1 MKRSA
6 RTENS
11 PQEAARV
18 GEELREARIALG
30 ISVEDAATQ
39 LRINKRYLQ
48 ALEEGRVKDLPGAAY
63 AVGFV
68 RSYAT
73 ALGLD
78 ADDAVRRFRDMSGT
92 AVTKSGELVFPEP
105 VPSRGIPTGILAA
118 IGVAIALAGY
128 IAWYQWSGRGAR
140 VVDSVPPLPPRL
152 ERAADAAAPR
162 EAPPAPAVE
171 PPAPTPAPVA
181 APPPPRIDPD
191 KPRIVIRAKGESWVQ
206 LRDNTAN
213 RVITDRVLRAGET
226 IEVPNRPG
234 IALTTGKAENLDI
247 LLDGRDVDP
256 FGGPGVR
263 RNIALEPDRLRP
275 PPPTQATAPAPGTAA
290 APAPRP
296 PAATTQPAPAAAP
309 APAPRPPAA
318 TQPATPTPP
327 TPPRP

>member
-6 RTENS
+6 RTDNS

-18 GEELREARIALG
+18 GEELREARNALG
-30 ISVEDAATQ
+30 VSLEDAATQ

-78 ADDAVRRFRDMSGT
+78 PDEAVRRFRDVSGT

-105 VPSRGIPTGILAA
+105 VPRRGIPTGVLAA
-118 IGVAIALAGY
+118 LGLALAMGGY
-128 IAWYQWSGRGAR
+128 IAWYQWSGRGER
-140 VVDSVPPLPPRL
+140 VVDAVPPLPPRL
-152 ERAADAAAPR
+152 ERAADATAPR
-162 EAPPAPAVE
+162 ETPTAPVAEPPAPA
-171 PPAPTPAPVA
+171 PAPVA

-191 KPRIVIRAKGESWVQ
+191 KPRVVIRAKGESWVQ
-206 LRDNTAN
+206 IRDNTAN
-213 RVITDRVLRAGET
+213 RVITDRVMRAGET
-226 IEVPNRPG
+226 IEIPNRAG
-234 IALTTGKAENLDI
+234 IVLTTGKAENLDI
-247 LLDGRDVDP
+247 LLDGQDVDP

-275 PPPTQATAPAPGTAA
+275 PPAQAN
-290 APAPRP
+290 
-296 PAATTQPAPAAAP
+296 AP
-309 APAPRPPAA
+309 APAPRPAPG
-318 TQPATPTPP
+318 TPTPP

>member
-6 RTENS
+6 RTETS

-39 LRINKRYLQ
+39 LRINRRYLM

-78 ADDAVRRFRDMSGT
+78 ADDAVRRFRDMSG
-92 AVTKSGELVFPEP
+92 ASVAKSGDLVFPEP
-105 VPSRGIPTGILAA
+105 VPRRGIPTGVLAA
-118 IGVAIALAGY
+118 LGLALAMGGY
-128 IAWYQWSGRGAR
+128 VAWYQWSGRGER
-140 VVDSVPPLPPRL
+140 VVDTVPPLPPRL
-152 ERAADAAAPR
+152 ERAAEATAPR
-162 EAPPAPAVE
+162 DTAPAPVAEPPPPAPAPVTA
-171 PPAPTPAPVA
+171 PPP
-181 APPPPRIDPD
+181 PPPPRIDPD
-191 KPRIVIRAKGESWVQ
+191 RPRIVIRAKGESWVQ
-206 LRDNTAN
+206 IRDNPGN
-213 RVITDRVLRAGET
+213 RVLADRVLRAGDSVE
-226 IEVPNRPG
+226 IPNRPG
-234 IALTTGKAENLDI
+234 IVLTTGKAENLDI
-247 LLDGRDVDP
+247 LLDGQEVDP

-263 RNIALEPDRLRP
+263 RNIALEPERLRTP
-275 PPPTQATAPAPGTAA
+275 PALPSPPTPAANP

-296 PAATTQPAPAAAP
+296 PAATT
-309 APAPRPPAA
+309 
-318 TQPATPTPP
+318 PP

>member
-6 RTENS
+6 RTENTVL
-11 PQEAARV
+11 EAARV

-39 LRINKRYLQ
+39 LRINRRYLM

-78 ADDAVRRFRDMSGT
+78 ADDAVRRFRDVSGT
-92 AVTKSGELVFPEP
+92 ATAKQGDLVFPEP

-128 IAWYQWSGRGAR
+128 IAWYQWSGRGER

-152 ERAADAAAPR
+152 ERAAEATVQR
-162 EAPPAPAVE
+162 ETPPAPVAE

-181 APPPPRIDPD
+181 ASAPPPRIDPD

-206 LRDNTAN
+206 IRDNPGN
-213 RVITDRVLRAGET
+213 RVLTDRVLRTGET
-226 IEVPNRPG
+226 VEIPNRAG
-234 IALTTGKAENLDI
+234 IVLTTGKAENLDI
-247 LLDGRDVDP
+247 LLDGQEVDP

-275 PPPTQATAPAPGTAA
+275 PPAQAPAPAATPATPRPPAATPQPAPAPTPA

-296 PAATTQPAPAAAP
+296 A
-309 APAPRPPAA
+309 
-318 TQPATPTPP
+318 PATPTPP

>member
-6 RTENS
+6 RTDNS

-18 GEELREARIALG
+18 GEELREARNALG
-30 ISVEDAATQ
+30 VSLEDAATQ

-78 ADDAVRRFRDMSGT
+78 PDEAVRRFRDVSGT

-105 VPSRGIPTGILAA
+105 VPRRGIPTGVLAA
-118 IGVAIALAGY
+118 LGLALAMGGY
-128 IAWYQWSGRGAR
+128 IAWYQWSGRGER
-140 VVDSVPPLPPRL
+140 VVDAVPPLPPRL
-152 ERAADAAAPR
+152 ERAADATAPR
-162 EAPPAPAVE
+162 ETPTAPVAE
-171 PPAPTPAPVA
+171 PPAPVPAPVA

-191 KPRIVIRAKGESWVQ
+191 KPRVVIRAKGESWVQ
-206 LRDNTAN
+206 IRDNTAN
-213 RVITDRVLRAGET
+213 RVITDRVMRAGET
-226 IEVPNRPG
+226 IEIPNRPG
-234 IALTTGKAENLDI
+234 IVLTTGKAENLDI
-247 LLDGRDVDP
+247 LLDGQDVDP

-263 RNIALEPDRLRP
+263 RNIALEPDRLRAP
-275 PPPTQATAPAPGTAA
+275 PAQTTTS

-296 PAATTQPAPAAAP
+296 A
-309 APAPRPPAA
+309 
-318 TQPATPTPP
+318 PATPTPP

>member
-6 RTENS
+6 RTENTVL
-11 PQEAARV
+11 EAARV

-39 LRINKRYLQ
+39 LRINRRYLM

-78 ADDAVRRFRDMSGT
+78 ADDAVRRFRDVSGT
-92 AVTKSGELVFPEP
+92 AKQGDLVFPEP

-152 ERAADAAAPR
+152 ERAADATTAAR
-162 EAPPAPAVE
+162 EAPAPVAEPPAPA
-171 PPAPTPAPVA
+171 PAPVA
-181 APPPPRIDPD
+181 APAPPPRIDPD

-206 LRDNTAN
+206 IRDNPGN
-213 RVITDRVLRAGET
+213 RVLTDRVLRAGDSVE
-226 IEVPNRPG
+226 IPNRAG
-234 IALTTGKAENLDI
+234 IVLTTGKAENLDI
-247 LLDGRDVDP
+247 LLDGQEVDP

-275 PPPTQATAPAPGTAA
+275 PP
-290 APAPRP
+290 
-296 PAATTQPAPAAAP
+296 AP
-309 APAPRPPAA
+309 APAPAASPAPRPVPAM
-318 TQPATPTPP
+318 PTPP
-327 TPPRP
+327 APPRP

>member
-6 RTENS
+6 RTENTVL
-11 PQEAARV
+11 EAARV

-39 LRINKRYLQ
+39 LRINRRYLM

-78 ADDAVRRFRDMSGT
+78 ADDAVRRFRDVSGT
-92 AVTKSGELVFPEP
+92 ATAKQGDLVFPEP
-105 VPSRGIPTGILAA
+105 VPRRGIPTGILAA

-152 ERAADAAAPR
+152 ERAADATTAAR
-162 EAPPAPAVE
+162 EAPAPVAEPPAPA
-171 PPAPTPAPVA
+171 PAPVA
-181 APPPPRIDPD
+181 APAPPLRIDPD

-206 LRDNTAN
+206 IRDNPGN
-213 RVITDRVLRAGET
+213 RVLTDRVLRAGDSVE
-226 IEVPNRPG
+226 IPNRAG
-234 IALTTGKAENLDI
+234 IVLTTGKAENLDI
-247 LLDGRDVDP
+247 LLDGQEVDP

-275 PPPTQATAPAPGTAA
+275 PPAPSPAA
-290 APAPRP
+290 AATPAPRP
-296 PAATTQPAPAAAP
+296 V
-309 APAPRPPAA
+309 
-318 TQPATPTPP
+318 PATPTPP
-327 TPPRP
+327 APPRP

>member
-6 RTENS
+6 RTDNS

-18 GEELREARIALG
+18 GEELREARNALG
-30 ISVEDAATQ
+30 VSLEDAATQ

-78 ADDAVRRFRDMSGT
+78 PDEAVRRFRDVSGT

-105 VPSRGIPTGILAA
+105 VPRRGIPTGVLAA
-118 IGVAIALAGY
+118 LGLALAMGGY
-128 IAWYQWSGRGAR
+128 IAWYQWSGRGER
-140 VVDSVPPLPPRL
+140 VVDAVPPLPPRL
-152 ERAADAAAPR
+152 ERAADATAPR
-162 EAPPAPAVE
+162 ETPTAPVAE
-171 PPAPTPAPVA
+171 PPAPVPAPVT

-191 KPRIVIRAKGESWVQ
+191 KPRVVIRAKGESWVQ
-206 LRDNTAN
+206 IRDNTAN

-226 IEVPNRPG
+226 VEIPNRAG
-234 IALTTGKAENLDI
+234 IVLTTGKAENLDI
-247 LLDGRDVDP
+247 LLDGQEVDAL
-256 FGGPGVR
+256 GGPGVR
-263 RNIALEPDRLRP
+263 RNIALEPERLRP
-275 PPPTQATAPAPGTAA
+275 PPAQ
-290 APAPRP
+290 
-296 PAATTQPAPAAAP
+296 TTTP
-309 APAPRPPAA
+309 APAPRPA
-318 TQPATPTPP
+318 PATPTPP

>member
-152 ERAADAAAPR
+152 ERVAEAPATR
-162 EAPPAPAVE
+162 ETPTATVAEPPAPPAPP
-171 PPAPTPAPVA
+171 PPAAAVQRPAP
-181 APPPPRIDPD
+181 PIDPD

-206 LRDNTAN
+206 IRDNQAN

-226 IEVPNRPG
+226 IEIPNRPG

-263 RNIALEPDRLRP
+263 RNITLEPDRLRTP
-275 PPPTQATAPAPGTAA
+275 PAQAA

-296 PAATTQPAPAAAP
+296 A
-309 APAPRPPAA
+309 
-318 TQPATPTPP
+318 PATPSPP

>member
-6 RTENS
+6 RTENTV
-11 PQEAARV
+11 QEAARV

-39 LRINKRYLQ
+39 LRINKRYLM

-78 ADDAVRRFRDMSGT
+78 ADDAVRRFRDVSGT
-92 AVTKSGELVFPEP
+92 AVAKQGDLVFPEP
-105 VPSRGIPTGILAA
+105 VPRRGIPTGVLAA
-118 IGVAIALAGY
+118 LGVAIALAGY

-152 ERAADAAAPR
+152 ERAADATTSAR
-162 EAPPAPAVE
+162 EAPAPVAEPPAPA
-171 PPAPTPAPVA
+171 PAPAPVA
-181 APPPPRIDPD
+181 APAPPPRIDPD

-206 LRDNTAN
+206 IRDNPGN

-226 IEVPNRPG
+226 VEIPNRPG
-234 IALTTGKAENLDI
+234 IVLTTGKAENLDI
-247 LLDGRDVDP
+247 LLDGQDVDP

-275 PPPTQATAPAPGTAA
+275 PPAQA
-290 APAPRP
+290 
-296 PAATTQPAPAAAP
+296 PAPAAAP
-309 APAPRPPAA
+309 APPRPPAATPQPAPATRPPAA

>member
-6 RTENS
+6 RTENTV
-11 PQEAARV
+11 QEAARV
-18 GEELREARIALG
+18 GEELREARNALG
-30 ISVEDAATQ
+30 VSLEDAAAQ

-78 ADDAVRRFRDMSGT
+78 PDEAVRRFRDVSGP
-92 AVTKSGELVFPEP
+92 AVTKSGDLVFPEP
-105 VPSRGIPTGILAA
+105 VPRRGIPTGVLAA
-118 IGVAIALAGY
+118 LGLALAMGGY
-128 IAWYQWSGRGAR
+128 IAWYQWSGRGER
-140 VVDSVPPLPPRL
+140 VVDAVPPLPPRL
-152 ERAADAAAPR
+152 ERAAEGPVTQETPPAPVI
-162 EAPPAPAVE
+162 EPPAPA
-171 PPAPTPAPVA
+171 PAPVA

-191 KPRIVIRAKGESWVQ
+191 KPRVVIRAKGESWVQ
-206 LRDNTAN
+206 IRDNPGN
-213 RVITDRVLRAGET
+213 RVLTDRVLRAGEI
-226 IEVPNRPG
+226 IEIPNRPG
-234 IALTTGKAENLDI
+234 IVLTTGKAESLDI
-247 LLDGRDVDP
+247 LVDGQDVDP

-275 PPPTQATAPAPGTAA
+275 PPAQANTP

-296 PAATTQPAPAAAP
+296 PAATTQPA
-309 APAPRPPAA
+309 
-318 TQPATPTPP
+318 TP

>member
-6 RTENS
+6 RTDNS

-18 GEELREARIALG
+18 GEELREARNALG
-30 ISVEDAATQ
+30 VSLEDAATQ

-78 ADDAVRRFRDMSGT
+78 PDEAVRRFRDVSGT

-152 ERAADAAAPR
+152 ERVAEAPATR
-162 EAPPAPAVE
+162 EAPTATVAEPPAPPAPPSPAAAAQR
-171 PPAPTPAPVA
+171 PAPP
-181 APPPPRIDPD
+181 IDPD

-206 LRDNTAN
+206 IRDNQAN

-226 IEVPNRPG
+226 IEIPNRPG
-234 IALTTGKAENLDI
+234 IVLTTGKAENLDI

-263 RNIALEPDRLRP
+263 RNVALEPDRLRTP
-275 PPPTQATAPAPGTAA
+275 PAQAA
-290 APAPRP
+290 APAPR
-296 PAATTQPAPAAAP
+296 AAP
-309 APAPRPPAA
+309 A
-318 TQPATPTPP
+318 TPSPP